1 MHDAL
6 LEAID
11 CGVTEVPARKLRD
24 EYRKLGAVDEERG
37 QTGLEIEFTKLQSSI
52 RTNPVKTFCSLPSN
66 KPKNRY
72 ADMEML
78 PCELPMH
85 GNFSLAYFILF
96 PIHLYLL

>member
-1 MHDAL
+1 MFIHDAL

-11 CGVTEVPARKLRD
+11 CGVTEVPARKLRE
-24 EYRKLGAVDEERG
+24 EYRKLGNVNMQRG

-52 RTNPVKTFCSLPSN
+52 RLNPMKTYCSLPSN

-78 PCELPMH
+78 PCE
-85 GNFSLAYFILF
+85 F
-96 PIHLYLL
+96 PYT